1 MTAGHGGGWLKP
13 VGLPGDEA
21 GAGLPGRYPG
31 STWNRL
37 AAVKRRYDP
46 ANLFRRNHNIPAA
59 SASTPTV
66 VVWHLMDPPRTE
78 AAFAAALLLA
88 GLEAWRTYLGLPLS
102 GSRMPPGGAE
112 ELL

>member
-1 MTAGHGGGWLKP
+1 
-13 VGLPGDEA
+13 
-21 GAGLPGRYPG
+21 
-31 STWNRL
+31 
-37 AAVKRRYDP
+37 
-46 ANLFRRNHNIPAA
+46 
-59 SASTPTV
+59 V
-66 VVWHLMDPPRTE
+66 VVWHLMDPPWTE

>member
-1 MTAGHGGGWLKP
+1 MSAQHRGAPPEAPRVAG
-13 VGLPGDEA
+13 VAA
-21 GAGLPGRYPG
+21 GV
-31 STWNRL
+31 TFI
-37 AAVKRRYDP
+37 AVP
-46 ANLFRRNHNIPAA
+46 PAA
-59 SASTPTV
+59 GPSASTPTV

-78 AAFAAALLLA
+78 AAFAAALPLA

>member
-1 MTAGHGGGWLKP
+1 
-13 VGLPGDEA
+13 
-21 GAGLPGRYPG
+21 
-31 STWNRL
+31 
-37 AAVKRRYDP
+37 
-46 ANLFRRNHNIPAA
+46 
-59 SASTPTV
+59 V